1 VEKKQRSSM
10 VDRLLKGTWDRP
22 IMEHL
27 LGKALAIVAI
37 PFVIATLY
45 FGSKKGGYYDT
56 DNYKGN
62 GTAH

>member
-1 VEKKQRSSM
+1 MS
-10 VDRLLKGTWDRP
+10 
-22 IMEHL
+22 HL
-27 LGKALAIVAI
+27 LGRFLVVLAI

-45 FGSKKGGYYDT
+45 VGSKKGSYYDS

>member
-1 VEKKQRSSM
+1 MS
-10 VDRLLKGTWDRP
+10 
-22 IMEHL
+22 HL
-27 LGKALAIVAI
+27 LGRFLVVLAI

-45 FGSKKGGYYDT
+45 VGAKKGSYYDS

>member
-1 VEKKQRSSM
+1 
-10 VDRLLKGTWDRP
+10 
-22 IMEHL
+22 MEHL
-27 LGKALAIVAI
+27 LGRFLVVLAI
-37 PFVIATLY
+37 PFVIATLH

>member
-1 VEKKQRSSM
+1 M
-10 VDRLLKGTWDRP
+10 P
-22 IMEHL
+22 HL
-27 LGKALAIVAI
+27 LGRFLVVLAI

-45 FGSKKGGYYDT
+45 VGSKKGSYYDS